1 LEVDTDISPKWVKR
15 GFESADG
22 STVRSHALLLCA
34 VAALGCASTSASEDG
49 KQTSQAALQR
59 VDVPPALRGLRVRI
73 ADEVAIVV
81 EGSADT
87 SLSDRLKAA
96 LQSELTELGI
106 VVVRPNDKN
115 FDIVLRIDTRVT
127 GAMQYLRGHVAISA
141 EKAGATLAS
150 GSTGR
155 ELHAADDFA
164 TLMTRKALEQLLRS
178 PALVSAVDM
187 HPRHEAAP
195 ARAPVVAR
203 ATRPVRDPAAEAKAH
218 SSRATTLYNLG
229 RFGEALAEYE
239 AAYMAIQDPP
249 FLFNV
254 AQCHR
259 KLGHSQE
266 ALDSYRGYL
275 RVAPHAPNRGEV
287 ERRIDEL
294 ERHVHAAR

>member
-1 LEVDTDISPKWVKR
+1 
-15 GFESADG
+15 
-22 STVRSHALLLCA
+22 VRSHGLLLCA
-34 VAALGCASTSASEDG
+34 VAALGCGSTSASENG
-49 KQTSQAALQR
+49 KQATPPASLQR
-59 VDVPPALRGLRVRI
+59 MDVPAALRGLRVRI

-87 SLSDRLKAA
+87 ALADSLKAA
-96 LQSELTELGI
+96 LQSELTELGL
-106 VVVRPNDKN
+106 VVVRPNDRN
-115 FDIVLRIDTRVT
+115 FDVVLHIDTRVT
-127 GAMQYLRGHVAISA
+127 GAMQYLRGRVTISA
-141 EKAGATLAS
+141 EKSGVALAS

-155 ELHAADDFA
+155 ELHASDDFA
-164 TLMTRKALEQLLRS
+164 TLMTQKAIQQLLQS
-178 PALVSAVDM
+178 PALASAVDLR
-187 HPRHEAAP
+187 PKHEAAP
-195 ARAPVVAR
+195 ARATVVAKV
-203 ATRPVRDPAAEAKAH
+203 TRPVRDPAAEAKAH
-218 SSRATTLYNLG
+218 SSRGTTLYNLG
-229 RFGEALAEYE
+229 RFAEALAEYE

-275 RVAPHAPNRGEV
+275 RVAPNAPNRGEV

>member
-1 LEVDTDISPKWVKR
+1 MDTDISRKR
-15 GFESADG
+15 LKPGCKSADG
-22 STVRSHALLLCA
+22 STVRSHGLLLCA
-34 VAALGCASTSASEDG
+34 VAALGCGSTSASEDG
-49 KQTSQAALQR
+49 KQARPPAALQR
-59 VDVPPALRGLRVRI
+59 IDVPPGLHDLRVRI

-81 EGSADT
+81 EGSADAGLAD
-87 SLSDRLKAA
+87 SLKAA
-96 LQSELTELGI
+96 LQSELTGLGI

-127 GAMQYLRGHVAISA
+127 GAMQYLRGRVAISA
-141 EKAGATLAS
+141 EKAGVALAS

-164 TLMTRKALEQLLRS
+164 TLMTRKALQQLLQS
-178 PALVSAVDM
+178 PALASAVDM
-187 HPRHEAAP
+187 HPRREAAP
-195 ARAPVVAR
+195 ARATVVAR

-218 SSRATTLYNLG
+218 SSRGTTFYNLG
-229 RFGEALAEYE
+229 RFAEALAEYE

-266 ALDSYRGYL
+266 AIDSYRGYL
-275 RVAPHAPNRGEV
+275 RVAPNAPNRAEV

-294 ERHVHAAR
+294 ERHVHAER